1 MRAAAARALAVNA
14 TAVVAAASEAT
25 AAAAAAITAA
35 DARLNWKF
43 IMMQR
48 LAAGAIRQVAVVH
61 KGKLPTRL
69 PRAQI
74 ESRLPFAGSPDLW
87 EALAVP
93 PDFHTSAGKILQG
106 ILSQVEQEIQGSTW
120 VSTPRFARFR
130 LSHTS
135 LPSYR
140 WYSISEAALARLE
153 EVVRPP
159 EALETDWQ
167 SRASRAKMDPAS
179 LRKAGDEDLNCQLCR
194 MPVLNPDLPHYAER
208 ANAIAHLCHGDGW
221 RANAIAHL
229 CNGDGFSGIAPTC
242 SHCTA
247 SLD

>member
-1 MRAAAARALAVNA
+1 M
-14 TAVVAAASEAT
+14 AAASKAT
-25 AAAAAAITAA
+25 AAAAATITAA

-43 IMMQR
+43 YMMQR
-48 LAAGAIRQVAVVH
+48 LAAGAIRQVAAVH

-69 PRAQI
+69 PLKEV

-120 VSTPRFARFR
+120 VSNPRYARFK
-130 LSHTS
+130 LSRS
-135 LPSYR
+135 NLPMYR

-159 EALETDWQ
+159 EAWETDWLAK
-167 SRASRAKMDPAS
+167 ASCAKMDPAS
-179 LRKAGDEDLNCQLCR
+179 LREAGEMDLNCQLCR
-194 MPVLNPDLPHYAER
+194 MPVLNPDLPHYEGR

-221 RANAIAHL
+221 KVNAIAHL
-229 CNGDGFSGIAPTC
+229 CNGDGFAEIAPTC
-242 SHCTA
+242 SHCAA